1 MPDSLQEHEAKL
13 MEFTEFQCDYCGSV
27 PTSAARDCCD
37 ECILKF
43 YLEDG
48 SAPALSDWKMQ

>member
-1 MPDSLQEHEAKL
+1 MNQPLHEHLTKL
-13 MEFTEFQCDYCGSV
+13 LEFVKFQCDFCGSL

-48 SAPALSDWKMQ
+48 SAPALQDWKMQ